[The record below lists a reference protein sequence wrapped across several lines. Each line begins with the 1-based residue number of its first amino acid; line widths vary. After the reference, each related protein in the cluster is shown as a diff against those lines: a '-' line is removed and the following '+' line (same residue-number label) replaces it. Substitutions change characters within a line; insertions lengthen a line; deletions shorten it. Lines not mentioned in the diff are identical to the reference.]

1 MILLF
6 DDLKL
11 EMNLLFEFSRNHC
24 IAICAFLVPAN
35 LLLTL
40 GTVVLV
46 SQLRH
51 LTQVYL
57 SVFAASFFALTL
69 LLHDFTWFSI
79 GVVMAPTYI
88 LLALACVCLS
98 LNLWAIVHPASMK
111 QLIKEFTSIGYRNV
125 AMLTNHT
132 FSLKVTEPN

>member
-1 MILLF
+1 M
-6 DDLKL
+6 L
-11 EMNLLFEFSRNHC
+11 EINVLFEFSRNHC
-24 IAICAFLVPAN
+24 IAICAFLVSAN

-40 GTVVLV
+40 RTVSLV

-98 LNLWAIVHPASMK
+98 LNFWAIAHPASMK
-111 QLIKEFTSIGYRNV
+111 QLLKEFTSIWHRNV
-125 AMLTNHT
+125 AMLANYT
-132 FSLKVTEPN
+132 FALKVTERN